1 MIDFAPTSV
10 VTTITT
16 LDQLL
21 QSGDSTAKP
30 LTILN
35 GYNLGNNTLIASI
48 PFDEFLIGS
57 EVANERG
64 ISENRL
70 FEGEPIA
77 QRKLDPAHATK
88 LAQYM
93 LKGMINDLIQ
103 RYQQA
108 NESPSQELLDI
119 REQMGT
125 QPYFALQPIVANI
138 RSCERGGKN
147 LRAEKIGQSIQVFL
161 SHRDVLWVVDGQH
174 RRYAI
179 SLLIDYLQSIQ
190 TKHLFPRRPAI
201 YPLAHDRELSPAELK
216 AWTELFTFMRT
227 DCTLAVEIHLGLDAQ
242 EERQLFHDLNNLGK
256 KVDVNLAFEFDNS
269 NPVNLFI
276 KQHLSE
282 MQHLNHKDLIGVN
295 ALLFLNKTNV
305 RGAQPA
311 DVHNKSAI
319 AERFWRVVGSLEGF
333 NKPGANVLTQPVM
346 LKALAKVTYDL
357 AWGKQAD
364 WEELELF
371 FASLPKMSFEHS
383 NPAWRHYEMDEK
395 ERARAKITRLAAYV
409 PAPPRQL
416 GRYEAA
422 TDKSPDIYTFSSKHN
437 DIFPILGDIV
447 RWSLG
452 LKKRPE
458 AVTK

>member
-1 MIDFAPTSV
+1 MNDLLSMPAM
-10 VTTITT
+10 TT
-16 LDQLL
+16 LDKLL

-35 GYNLGNNTLIASI
+35 GMNLGNGTLIASI
-48 PFDEFLIGS
+48 PFDEFLLSS

-70 FEGEPIA
+70 FEGEAIA

-93 LKGMINDLIQ
+93 LKGMINDLLR
-103 RYQQA
+103 RYSDA
-108 NESPSQELLDI
+108 SESPSPELLAI
-119 REQMGT
+119 REQMGV

-138 RSCERGGKN
+138 RSCVRGGKN
-147 LRAEKIGQSIQVFL
+147 LRAEKIGSSFQVFL

-190 TKHLFPRRPAI
+190 VKHLFPKRPAI
-201 YPLAHDRELSPAELK
+201 YPLAHDRELTPAELR

-227 DCTLAVEIHLGLDAQ
+227 DCTLAVEIHLGLDAR

-256 KVDVNLAFEFDNS
+256 KVDVNLAFDFDNS

-276 KQHLSE
+276 KQHLDE
-282 MQHLNHKDLIGVN
+282 MQHLAHKDLIGVN
-295 ALLFLNKTNV
+295 ALLFLNRTNV

-319 AERFWRVVGSLEGF
+319 AERFWRVVSNLDGF
-333 NKPGANVLTQPVM
+333 TKTGANVLTQAVV
-346 LKALAKVTYDL
+346 LKALAKLTYDL

-364 WEELELF
+364 WESLEQF
-371 FASLPKMSFEHS
+371 FSELPKMSFEHG
-383 NPAWRHYEMDEK
+383 NPMWRYYSMSEQQRTK
-395 ERARAKITRLAAYV
+395 AKISRLGGYL
-409 PAPPRQL
+409 PAPPRDL
-416 GRYEAA
+416 GSYDEAA
-422 TDKSPDIYTFSSKHN
+422 DVFTFSSKHN
-437 DIFPILGDIV
+437 DIYPIIGDIV
-447 RWSLG
+447 RWHLA

-458 AVTK
+458 SVTK

>member
-1 MIDFAPTSV
+1 MNDLLPMPTS
-10 VTTITT
+10 IMT
-16 LDQLL
+16 LDKLL
-21 QSGDSTAKP
+21 LSGDSTAKP

-48 PFDEFLIGS
+48 PFDEFLLAS

-70 FEGEPIA
+70 FEGEAIA

-88 LAQYM
+88 LSQYM

-103 RYQQA
+103 RYQAA

-119 REQMGT
+119 RTQMGT

-138 RSCERGGKN
+138 RSTSRGGKN
-147 LRAEKIGQSIQVFL
+147 LRAEKVGSSIQVFL

-201 YPLAHDRELSPAELK
+201 YPLAHDRELTPAELK

-227 DCTLAVEIHLGLDAQ
+227 DCTLAVEVHLGLDAL

-269 NPVNLFI
+269 NAVNLFI
-276 KQHLSE
+276 KQHLGE
-282 MQHLNHKDLIGVN
+282 MSHLNHKDLIGVN

-311 DVHNKSAI
+311 DVINKGAI
-319 AERFWRVVGSLEGF
+319 AERFWRIIGSLEGF
-333 NKPGANVLTQPVM
+333 NKTGANVLTQTAV
-346 LKALAKVTYDL
+346 LKGLAKLTYDL

-364 WEELELF
+364 WESLEQF
-371 FASLPKMSFEHS
+371 FSELPKMSFDHE
-383 NPAWRHYEMDEK
+383 NPAWRYYEMTDPQRQK
-395 ERARAKITRLAAYV
+395 LKIAKLGAYV

-416 GRYEAA
+416 GTWDEAA
-422 TDKSPDIYTFSSKHN
+422 QVFTFSSKHN
-437 DIFPILGDIV
+437 DIYPIVGDVV
-447 RWSLG
+447 RWTLG

-458 AVTK
+458 SVSK